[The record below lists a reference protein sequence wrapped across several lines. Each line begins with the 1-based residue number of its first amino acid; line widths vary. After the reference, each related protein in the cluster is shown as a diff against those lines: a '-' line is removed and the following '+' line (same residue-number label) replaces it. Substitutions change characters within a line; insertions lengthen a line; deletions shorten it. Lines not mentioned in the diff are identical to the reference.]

1 MVPGAPNILSGRK
14 KISPDARN
22 INSRIY
28 LPVIE
33 NMDTMLC
40 FNAQLSNP
48 DLGFIIITPQLR
60 GLGQVT

>member
-1 MVPGAPNILSGRK
+1 MGEK

-22 INSRIY
+22 INSMIY

-33 NMDTMLC
+33 NMDMMLC
-40 FNAQLSNP
+40 FNAQLSDP

-60 GLGQVT
+60 GLGRVT